1 MVENTPEAL
10 ILYNRE
16 ERTFLF
22 HKRLYS
28 IRTIDGI
35 YLISNEQGVDRFYF
49 KVESPFMN
57 YPEQVSIYTRNCS
70 LQPVVF
76 YMWRLNRIFLEDIP
90 ERWLEIWIIALF
102 KNLCKYFGE
111 EYLITSSVLD
121 KNCQFHLPSYMS
133 LLRMYKSF
141 EEKYPYSF
149 MVNIPYTRSSFE
161 IDFLLTMIYEDGF
174 QKYFERVHNADIQT
188 HLVTSELQLAYAEIF
203 SESNSTFLHYNLKAM
218 EGVNDAV
225 LTQKIF
231 VVFKGSIP
239 IFAFCCEYEK
249 LLLTV

>member
-1 MVENTPEAL
+1 MVENTPEVL
-10 ILYNRE
+10 ISYNRE

-22 HKRLYS
+22 HKKLYS
-28 IRTIDGI
+28 IRTIDGVYVI
-35 YLISNEQGVDRFYF
+35 ANEQGVDRFYF
-49 KVESPFMN
+49 RVESPFMN

-70 LQPVVF
+70 LRPVLF
-76 YMWRLNRIFLEDIP
+76 YIWRLNRIFLEDIP
-90 ERWLEIWIIALF
+90 KRWLEIWIIALF

-121 KNCQFHLPSYMS
+121 KNCQFHIPSYMS

-141 EEKYPYSF
+141 EEKYPDSL

-161 IDFLLTMIYEDGF
+161 IDFLLAMIYEDGF

-188 HLVTSELQLAYAEIF
+188 HLVTTELQLAYAEIF
-203 SESNSTFLHYNLKAM
+203 SESNSTFLHYNLKAV

-225 LTQKIF
+225 FIQKTF

-239 IFAFCCEYEK
+239 IFALCSEYEK
-249 LLLTV
+249 LLLTI